1 MRKKTLWI
9 VALMVIAQIHCSEA
23 TPVLG
28 YTDKESFTILG
39 GTDTNSTDVAGLSA
53 DDMDVIHEH
62 GIPISEEEIIT
73 KIEEL
78 NALGLCPQNI
88 TNLKTAALCAWNAS
102 ARMNE
107 YGFLAA
113 GQGGDYALIYIYD
126 KYPKFADRYAD
137 SNEIKRID
145 WFSKRLTAPIEI
157 IYDTYNRRLEA
168 DEVDRLII
176 YIEKEQNRILED
188 REIARLEQEYEE
200 KIEAEKLEEMKQT
213 NEIMPE
219 RDKTLWQGI
228 KETYENLINKLLS

>member
-1 MRKKTLWI
+1 MKNHAIWLTAFMILTQ
-9 VALMVIAQIHCSEA
+9 LHFSEA

-39 GTDTNSTDVAGLSA
+39 GTDINSTSIAGLSE
-53 DDMDVIHEH
+53 DDIDVIREH
-62 GIPISEEEIIT
+62 DIPISEEEIIA

-78 NALGLCPQNI
+78 NALGLCPKNI
-88 TNLKTAALCAWNAS
+88 TNLKTASLCAWNAS

-113 GQGGDYALIYIYD
+113 GRGGDYALIYMYD
-126 KYPKFADRYAD
+126 KYPKLADKYAD
-137 SNEIKRID
+137 SNEIKRIN
-145 WFSKRLTAPIEI
+145 WFSKRLTAPIEV

-168 DEVDRLII
+168 DEVDHLIT

-213 NEIMPE
+213 NEIMQE
-219 RDKTLWQGI
+219 KDKTLWQGI
-228 KETYENLINKLLS
+228 KETYENLINKILN